1 MNHTLTW
8 MKFDLEQLEQPKD
21 LLFLQQSNVIN
32 GHI

>member
-8 MKFDLEQLEQPKD
+8 MKFDLEQQKD
-21 LLFLQQSNVIN
+21 LLLLQQSNVIN